1 MNILLVTSFL
11 EPETGAG
18 TAERTRHLAIHLA
31 ALGCKCAV
39 IAMAGT
45 TWQNE
50 FKAADVRIVLT
61 GSLGRRFPI
70 PLVRLSKIWRL
81 VCWADVVHVM
91 GYWYLLAPLIC
102 FLATFARKPFALCPA
117 GELTPEF
124 RGAPWKRVYYR
135 LLGRSMISG
144 AASIIATTARER
156 DEILQTEHVAGS
168 RMFISPNG
176 IAPVETLGSCKIT
189 LPIKPFILFVGRL
202 TAIKGPDLLIRA
214 FAQVSNSDPS
224 LQLVI
229 AGPDRGMRGTLQA
242 MIQSLG
248 MQGRVALLGFV
259 DETTR
264 NHLYK
269 NAAFLV
275 IPSRSEVM
283 SMVALE
289 AAALGIPVLLTDR
302 CGFNEVEEVGG
313 GLVVSADVA
322 SLAAGLTKMIDQTR
336 NAAPMGERLRAFVLV
351 QYAWPRIA
359 GQLKHHL
366 AQIAGLPAGILDQ
379 SE

>member
-1 MNILLVTSFL
+1 MNILLVTPFL
-11 EPETGAG
+11 EPEKGAG
-18 TAERTRHLAIHLA
+18 TAERTRHLATHLA
-31 ALGCKCAV
+31 ALDCKCAV

-45 TWQNE
+45 TWQSE
-50 FKAADVRIVLT
+50 FNAADVSVLLT

-70 PLVRLSKIWRL
+70 PLLRFFKIWRL
-81 VCWADVVHVM
+81 VCWADVVHIM
-91 GYWYLLAPLIC
+91 GYWYLLAPIVC
-102 FLATFARKPFALCPA
+102 ILANLARKPFVLCPA

-124 RGAPWKRVYYR
+124 RGALWKRVYYE
-135 LLGRSMISG
+135 LLGRSMISR
-144 AASIIATTARER
+144 AASVIATTARER
-156 DEILQTEHVAGS
+156 DEIMQTERVAAS
-168 RMFISPNG
+168 RMVISPNG
-176 IAPVETLGSCKIT
+176 IAPVQSLGSCKIT

-214 FAQVSNSDPS
+214 FAQVSGSES
-224 LQLVI
+224 GLQLVM
-229 AGPDRGMRGTLQA
+229 AGPDHGMRGTLQT

-248 MQGRVALLGFV
+248 VQGRVALLGFV

-313 GLVVSADVA
+313 GFVVSADVA
-322 SLAAGLTKMIDQTR
+322 GLAGGLTKMISATR
-336 NAAPMGERLRAFVLV
+336 NGAPMGERLRAFVLA

-359 GQLKHHL
+359 GQLKQHLTHL
-366 AQIAGLPAGILDQ
+366 AGFACKQPR
-379 SE
+379 